1 MEEAPQI
8 PCLGQQVMIPK
19 TQEWWFQLVDEG
31 TGCAFA
37 NTEPDM
43 VELPQALIRVRD
55 LRNKIHAEYDHTKP
69 AGRNLLAHVA
79 PNQLKVYGDEAAYK
93 AKKLCSPRS
102 LLSELDAQATLI
114 VVVPTQQSRI
124 SPVSLVDAQETSTQL
139 FNSQLGFLRKTT
151 GAVPSVFRTFRTS
164 LVDDFI
170 NLLFPTSGEY
180 RPLLF
185 IRAPPLSG
193 KSALCDLLCNRLVQ
207 SKPQLLVARLLANEM
222 KSMSLS
228 NYFKSIYKCELEEFW
243 GFNCERVIFI
253 DEAQIT
259 YDDEHLWLGLLK
271 NLYERRYE
279 GPRVVLFSSYGSFD
293 PYGRRERSGTP
304 IAIEPSDT
312 FGLFR
317 GDTKLGI
324 QLSRAELDEM
334 VGDSVAAKVGDLI
347 WDLSSAHIGIAQA
360 ILTFLDEQFRN
371 KPPELIDASDMELVL
386 RSAGLLEFI
395 KAKRGIPTV
404 NAFERVVQNHD
415 LPDESRL
422 KMSEVMHNVASGNV
436 LLLTDEARTPRS
448 RAAVELLT
456 RYGFLYEGENKQ
468 LLFASNM
475 HLKIWLYSNRTD
487 PVGYM
492 VSDISHDDFVVACV
506 KRMSASRLQHFACG
520 NTRSI
525 ARERQIQMELYGATV
540 SCLPRDVLV
549 TPEWRTNGGK
559 GFIDLVIRGSSILW
573 FWELLVNGDDA
584 IGHSKRLESGGKYH
598 GSLTGSSSG
607 RAPFPI
613 GAVAVINSK
622 RTPEYLFMTNLSD
635 TLDRLQVGYRRFL
648 IDTALYH
655 ELRIEDF

>member
-1 MEEAPQI
+1 MARK
-8 PCLGQQVMIPK
+8 V
-19 TQEWWFQLVDEG
+19 WFQLVDKATRDAYAG
-31 TGCAFA
+31 TQTASVSSDGV
-37 NTEPDM
+37 ND
-43 VELPQALIRVRD
+43 IDD
-55 LRNKIHAEYDHTKP
+55 LRDAVFTKVSRALP
-69 AGRNLLAHVA
+69 ANVIAANLG
-79 PNQLKVYGDEAAYK
+79 VYANRAAYDEEN
-93 AKKLCSPRS
+93 AQPLDDDLAIGALGGSKKG
-102 LLSELDAQATLI
+102 ALI

-124 SPVSLVDAQETSTQL
+124 SPVSLVDAQETSTHS

-151 GAVPSVFRTFRTS
+151 GAVPSVFRTLRSS

-207 SKPQLLVARLLANEM
+207 SKPRLLVARLLANEM

-228 NYFKSIYKCELEEFW
+228 DYFKFIYKCELNEFW

-259 YDDEHLWLGLLK
+259 YDDEYLWLGLLK

-304 IAIEPSDT
+304 IAIGPSDT

-317 GDTKLGI
+317 GDTKLGL

-334 VGDSVAAKVGDLI
+334 VGESVAAKVGDLI

-360 ILTFLDEQFRN
+360 ILIFLDEQFRN

-386 RSAGLLEFI
+386 RSAGLLESI

-404 NAFERVVQNHD
+404 YAFERVVQNHD
-415 LPDESRL
+415 LPNESRL

-436 LLLTDEARTPRS
+436 LLSTDEARTPRS

-549 TPEWRTNGGK
+549 TPEWRTNDGK

-584 IGHSKRLESGGKYH
+584 VGHSKRFETGGKYH
-598 GSLTGSSSG
+598 GSLTRSSRYVLIDFRQNKGVRHQKLDFLYVSFVDSFTKARIFGLGNPAVVVELSKLISSSG
-607 RAPFPI
+607 GSARQSP
-613 GAVAVINSK
+613 
-622 RTPEYLFMTNLSD
+622 
-635 TLDRLQVGYRRFL
+635 
-648 IDTALYH
+648 
-655 ELRIEDF
+655 